1 MDGQMENLICL
12 DSSVLINHY
21 REKQKSNTFFYKLLK
36 EYDGFVLSIVA
47 QFEVFIGAS
56 KVADEKIWADFFLD
70 VLILPYTPVIN
81 KIAIEA
87 SKRLRKS
94 GQQLEFKDLI
104 IGSTAMQV
112 NLPLATLNEK
122 HFDKLDNLA
131 IITPFSL
138 L

>member
-1 MDGQMENLICL
+1 MENLICL

-36 EYDGFVLSIVA
+36 EYGGFVLSIVA
-47 QFEVFIGAS
+47 QFEVLIGAT
-56 KVADEKIWADFFLD
+56 KPEDEKLWADLFID
-70 VLILPYTPVIN
+70 ILILPYTPIIN
-81 KIAIEA
+81 KIAIET

-104 IGSTAMQV
+104 IGATALQR

>member
-1 MDGQMENLICL
+1 MENLICL

-47 QFEVFIGAS
+47 QFEVLIGAS